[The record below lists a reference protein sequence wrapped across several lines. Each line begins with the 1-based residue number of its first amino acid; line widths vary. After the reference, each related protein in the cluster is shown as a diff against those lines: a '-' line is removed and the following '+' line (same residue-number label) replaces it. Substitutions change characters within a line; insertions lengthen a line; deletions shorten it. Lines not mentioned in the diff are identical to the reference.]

1 MNALKP
7 PPKPAAKKQKTSA
20 ITSLAASPLAITDA
34 DDVQTPQ
41 GPNER
46 PAGKKKEKRILRQR
60 ATMEAMEYLVAKK
73 READAKKEL

>member
-20 ITSLAASPLAITDA
+20 ITSLAASPLAITVA

-46 PAGKKKEKRILRQR
+46 PA
-60 ATMEAMEYLVAKK
+60 
-73 READAKKEL
+73 